1 MKQNWSDSLLIICLM
16 LAILFCPIPS
26 KQEFENTRTTV
37 HTSSQD
43 YNFEVG
49 FGGPD
54 ITWVTV
60 LCNRTAEIR
69 FLYQEGVWIATEAIL
84 LASFRTTAAR
94 YNFNAEHS
102 TNIVQVQSDGPF
114 EVEIIYTYKLEAEL
128 ALFASGP

>member
-1 MKQNWSDSLLIICLM
+1 MKQRWSDSLLIICLM
-16 LAILFCPIPS
+16 LAILFCPIPT
-26 KQEFENTRTTV
+26 KQELDTKRTTM
-37 HTSSQD
+37 HAFSQD

-49 FGGPD
+49 FGGPA

-69 FLYQEGVWIATEAIL
+69 FLCQEGVWISTETIL

-102 TNIVQVQSDGPF
+102 TNIVQVRSDGPF
-114 EVEIIYTYKLEAEL
+114 EVQIIYTYKLEAEL
-128 ALFASGP
+128 TLFTSGP